1 MNGSNVTKM
10 LFDLWTWTHSWNMK
24 LQILLYAHLFHRV
37 SADESLD
44 MGQTG
49 DGYLFPKPA
58 PTYLSTHLAG
68 DSGTLQHPRVSPVW
82 RHCPEVAWVM
92 AMCPQCVQLL
102 ESDYWPLCLC
112 HWPVLADVLMLVI
125 KILKIDTHVL
135 MLVFSLLL
143 KNTADNCEIKTP
155 TSQNSH
161 FSKLPV
167 SPFARS
173 KLSLLITLIYILRF
187 KYTY

>member
-1 MNGSNVTKM
+1 MLKTTPFRLFTLISFEDICWWKFGTGPIFWSSLACINPLFKILIFKGSPPYGPVLK
-10 LFDLWTWTHSWNMK
+10 
-24 LQILLYAHLFHRV
+24 I
-37 SADESLD
+37 
-44 MGQTG
+44 GG

-143 KNTADNCEIKTP
+143 KNTADNQPK
-155 TSQNSH
+155 N
-161 FSKLPV
+161 
-167 SPFARS
+167 
-173 KLSLLITLIYILRF
+173 
-187 KYTY
+187 